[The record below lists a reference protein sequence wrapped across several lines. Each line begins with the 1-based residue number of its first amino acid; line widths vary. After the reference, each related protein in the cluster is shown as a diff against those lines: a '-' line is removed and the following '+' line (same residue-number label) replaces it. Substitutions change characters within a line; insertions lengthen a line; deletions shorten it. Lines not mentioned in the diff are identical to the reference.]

1 MGRNR
6 LEIRGEM
13 GFGQE
18 EVSTARLSRKVI
30 RAKFRLA
37 CEWLTPAPS
46 LRADSMGAE
55 DESPERGVPS
65 SHGQVQQFLSF
76 LGQLWTWGATRGE
89 E

>member
-1 MGRNR
+1 
-6 LEIRGEM
+6 
-13 GFGQE
+13 
-18 EVSTARLSRKVI
+18 
-30 RAKFRLA
+30 
-37 CEWLTPAPS
+37 
-46 LRADSMGAE
+46 MGAE